1 MKRVVA
7 GATILVVSLAAAY
20 GYGVTQRETDYRA
33 FIAQGDAALAAG
45 DTSAAIEAFSGAI
58 AYNDESMVAYLR
70 RGEAKRRR
78 DELEPALKDLRRA
91 SELDPTATRPR
102 ELLGDVNYALGRYA
116 RAAERYREY
125 LVLDEQ
131 SPRLLYKLG
140 LARYREG
147 DAAGAIDALRNA
159 VALDNQFAE
168 AHYLIGL
175 CYRATHQRKESIA
188 ALERAIELAPT
199 MLKAREELADIYGSV
214 GRVDD
219 RTSQLERLLAFD
231 PGPAREIALGVAYA
245 EQGDTSS
252 ALQTLTRTARR
263 HPSYRY
269 TYVALGKVWLDIA
282 QARSDDVALGKAL
295 ESLQSIA
302 GVIDNSEAL
311 TQLGRALLMS
321 NQDEL
326 AESTLQRATETLPV
340 EPMAFAYLAEVAER
354 RGHDELARQALFDYH
369 ALEAQSGDPRRH
381 GPPRNANRGSLAPPQ
396 RRGLGDGLVPA
407 RRARRAARCVLS
419 HRPRGRPVPG
429 WQAGRG
435 PRDAEQGAGCRSG
448 VTHGVAVETP
458 NDPHPTLDTPGPT
471 SNSQA
476 GQ

>member
-33 FIAQGDAALAAG
+33 FIAQGDAALVAG

-116 RAAERYREY
+116 RAAERYREF

-175 CYRATHQRKESIA
+175 CYGATHQRRESIA

-199 MLKAREELADIYGSV
+199 MLKAREELADIYGRV

-252 ALQTLTRTARR
+252 SLQTLTRTARR

-302 GVIDNSEAL
+302 GVIDTSEAL

-340 EPMAFAYLAEVAER
+340 EPKAFAYLAEVAER

-369 ALEAQSGDPRRH
+369 ALEAQSGDLRGHGRLATRIADLSLRLNDAGSAMAWYQRAALAGPLDASSLTGLADAQFRAGKLDEARATLNKALAADPTLPTALQLKRRMI
-381 GPPRNANRGSLAPPQ
+381 
-396 RRGLGDGLVPA
+396 PA
-407 RRARRAARCVLS
+407 RRPDL
-419 HRPRGRPVPG
+419 
-429 WQAGRG
+429 
-435 PRDAEQGAGCRSG
+435 
-448 VTHGVAVETP
+448 
-458 NDPHPTLDTPGPT
+458 
-471 SNSQA
+471 
-476 GQ
+476 

>member
-1 MKRVVA
+1 MRA
-7 GATILVVSLAAAY
+7 PRS
-20 GYGVTQRETDYRA
+20 VTGN
-33 FIAQGDAALAAG
+33 IWCS
-45 DTSAAIEAFSGAI
+45 TS
-58 AYNDESMVAYLR
+58 N
-70 RGEAKRRR
+70 RR
-78 DELEPALKDLRRA
+78 DCSTSSAWRGIAK
-91 SELDPTATRPR
+91 ATR
-102 ELLGDVNYALGRYA
+102 
-116 RAAERYREY
+116 
-125 LVLDEQ
+125 
-131 SPRLLYKLG
+131 
-140 LARYREG
+140 LAPSTPFG
-147 DAAGAIDALRNA
+147 TPS
-159 VALDNQFAE
+159 ALDNQFAE

-199 MLKAREELADIYGSV
+199 MLRAREELADIYGRV

-252 ALQTLTRTARR
+252 ALQTLTRTVRR

-302 GVIDNSEAL
+302 GVIDTSEAL

-321 NQDEL
+321 DQDEL

-340 EPMAFAYLAEVAER
+340 EPKAFAYLAEVAER

-369 ALEAQSGDPRRH
+369 ALEAQSGDLRGH
-381 GPPRNANRGSLAPPQ
+381 GRLATRIADLSLRAQ
-396 RRGLGDGLVPA
+396 RRGLGDGLVPP
-407 RRARRAARCVLS
+407 RRARRVARCILS
-419 HRPRGRPVPG
+419 HRPRGRPVSG

-435 PRDAEQGAGCRSG
+435 PRNAEQGARRRSD
-448 VTHGVAVETP
+448 VTSGAAVETP
-458 NDPHPTLDTPGPT
+458 NDPHHP
-471 SNSQA
+471 
-476 GQ
+476 